1 MFGHRTKPDSA
12 EVQAIADRLG
22 TVSFFEGFSPDEI
35 HRVAQLAER
44 VVAEPGAVIIDQ
56 GRVGQECFVILDG
69 SASVYISGEHVATL
83 TPGAM
88 VGEMALVKHHP
99 RNATVVA
106 TDTLELAAFDTDSF
120 KKLLAEMPL
129 AHDRVMETLAARLKA
144 NTEHA

>member
-1 MFGHRTKPDSA
+1 MFGHRTQPDST

-22 TVSFFEGFSPDEI
+22 TVSFFEGFTADEI

-56 GRVGQECFVILDG
+56 GRVGLECFVILEG
-69 SASVYISGEHVATL
+69 AASVYISGEHVATL

-88 VGEMALVKHHP
+88 VGEMALVEHRP

-106 TDTLELAAFDTDSF
+106 TDTLDLAAFNTDGF
-120 KKLLAEMPL
+120 KKLLAEMPK
-129 AHDRVMETLAARLKA
+129 ANDRVMETLAARLKA
-144 NTEHA
+144 NTDHA